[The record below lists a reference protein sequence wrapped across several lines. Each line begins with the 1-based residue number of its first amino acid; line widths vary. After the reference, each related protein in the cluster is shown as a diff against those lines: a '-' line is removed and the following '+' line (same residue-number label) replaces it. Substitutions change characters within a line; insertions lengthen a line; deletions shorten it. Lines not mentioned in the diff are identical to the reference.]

1 MRQAGVADAAFEII
15 SPATGATL
23 PRPTGGRH
31 ALFPWIATLL
41 LRLAKDLGHPPP
53 TPPTELERCSV
64 RFDPRFLHQSKHGI
78 RKTDVSVGRPLR
90 ASLSPVNY
98 STTSRR
104 RKPTTR
110 RFVNHLFH
118 CILCR
123 DCRFPFVLF
132 SPVDY
137 ERNHHRSCVHSSS
150 TMSNLMSFIFLS
162 VLALCANGASAF
174 APSLLASPSPLSS
187 SSSSR
192 LYEGN
197 LEQIEFKI
205 YPDGRVEETVRGVK
219 GNNCHKVTEKINEN
233 LGKVIASEPTEE
245 MYEQELVIDQ
255 TLSNTVGDSVN
266 GDDTSWEGQSSW

>member
-1 MRQAGVADAAFEII
+1 MLTQRLKLSRRQQAPPYRDRQEVATRF
-15 SPATGATL
+15 SRGS
-23 PRPTGGRH
+23 
-31 ALFPWIATLL
+31 LL
-41 LRLAKDLGHPPP
+41 CFYGWPKIWA
-53 TPPTELERCSV
+53 TPPQPHQLNWKDV
-64 RFDPRFLHQSKHGI
+64 LFDSTLVFYTNRNTAFGKQTFGLAVPCVH
-78 RKTDVSVGRPLR
+78 
-90 ASLSPVNY
+90 LSPVNY